1 MAEEIHVESSW
12 HHHHAGARF
21 AAVPLAWTAAVVVE
35 HAGRLNIAE
44 WHEWGSGAEPIG
56 HKAFHSESR
65 ASQEGNADADI
76 FISGA
81 AEFASGLLANP
92 DTQPDANPHARCD
105 RDPNADTYAGS
116 DAHTRPHRKLHLQSG
131 KPGNGTGC
139 LVQRK
144 RFELCRESLRLH
156 LVG

>member
-12 HHHHAGARF
+12 HHHYAGARF

-65 ASQEGNADADI
+65 ASQEGNADAHDI
-76 FISGA
+76 ISGA
-81 AEFASGLLANP
+81 AQSASGLLPNP
-92 DTQPDANPHARCD
+92 DTQPDANPHAN
-105 RDPNADTYAGS
+105 RDAETYSHADA
-116 DAHTRPHRKLHLQSG
+116 DAHSN
-131 KPGNGTGC
+131 PGTNPDADSERWNID
-139 LVQRK
+139 LAAAR
-144 RFELCRESLRLH
+144 LR
-156 LVG
+156 

>member
-65 ASQEGNADADI
+65 ASQKGNPNTHANANPNRFAHANRDAETYSHADADAH
-76 FISGA
+76 SNP
-81 AEFASGLLANP
+81 STNP
-92 DTQPDANPHARCD
+92 DADSERWNIDLAAAR
-105 RDPNADTYAGS
+105 
-116 DAHTRPHRKLHLQSG
+116 
-131 KPGNGTGC
+131 
-139 LVQRK
+139 
-144 RFELCRESLRLH
+144 LR
-156 LVG
+156 